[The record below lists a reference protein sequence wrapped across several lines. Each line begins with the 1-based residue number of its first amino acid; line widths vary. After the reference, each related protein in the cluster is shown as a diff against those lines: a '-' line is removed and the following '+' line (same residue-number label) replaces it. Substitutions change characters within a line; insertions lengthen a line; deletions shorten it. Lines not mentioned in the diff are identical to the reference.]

1 MNTGNYRISRQI
13 IGKSGTR
20 EILFSFDNR
29 KSMLIQFHEINKEYY
44 WEYYCEEEVIFKET
58 HRDENGNLID
68 SAPTW
73 RRMNN

>member
-1 MNTGNYRISRQI
+1 MNTGNFRIGRQI
-13 IGKSGTR
+13 VGKPGTR
-20 EILFSFDNR
+20 TILYTFDSSEN
-29 KSMLIQFHEINKEYY
+29 MLIQFNALEKEFG
-44 WEYYCEEEVIFKET
+44 WDYYCEEEVIFKET